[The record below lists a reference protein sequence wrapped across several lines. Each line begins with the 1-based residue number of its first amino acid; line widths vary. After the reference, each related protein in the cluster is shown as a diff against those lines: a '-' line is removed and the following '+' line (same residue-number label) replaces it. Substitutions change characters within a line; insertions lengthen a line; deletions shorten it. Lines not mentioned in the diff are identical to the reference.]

1 MAAETIEN
9 VKPADGSS
17 GQRTAAPRKVLRAV
31 HAAGKWRKADAV
43 RPKPR
48 PRCQV
53 FRHGS
58 AANHSGSAGANLPPS
73 SRKQTPPLPGVCC
86 KRRDRPRP
94 SRGGGAPLS
103 QGRGWRLAHRPD
115 RNSVDSQEKSGFRDK
130 KLEVTRPFAA
140 GTPSTCRRDGSPRH
154 PRSPSRR
161 GGSRPAVHTVHYQ
174 FTFFYFSVHQPTVPA
189 IAR

>member
-1 MAAETIEN
+1 MAAKTIEN

-17 GQRTAAPRKVLRAV
+17 GQRTAAPQKVLRPHTPPANGEKPMPSARNRV
-31 HAAGKWRKADAV
+31 QGVRCSDTAPLRTTAGALAPTCRLL
-43 RPKPR
+43 PENNH
-48 PRCQV
+48 PRCRG
-53 FRHGS
+53 FIAS
-58 AANHSGSAGANLPPS
+58 AEID
-73 SRKQTPPLPGVCC
+73 PGPVE
-86 KRRDRPRP
+86 
-94 SRGGGAPLS
+94 AAVQPLS

-154 PRSPSRR
+154 LRSPSRR